1 MKTLVIYFSQT
12 GKTKEASEHIAQ
24 LSGADLVEIKTHK
37 SYQMSQRKSVFPS
50 LKEVLLHEG
59 PILNME
65 KTDISVYDRIRI
77 GSPIWCGTLP
87 NAVFSFLD
95 KVNLNG
101 KKAAIFTTSGATEP
115 QEIAVRIKKKY
126 PAKWCRPFNANH
138 ATDETI
144 ISWLK

>member
-1 MKTLVIYFSQT
+1 MKTLVVYFSQT
-12 GKTKEASEHIAQ
+12 GKTKAAAERIAQ
-24 LSGADLVEIKTHK
+24 LSGADLVEIKTYR
-37 SYQMSQRKSVFPS
+37 SYQMSYRKTVFTS
-50 LKEVLLHEG
+50 LKEILLKER
-59 PILNME
+59 PELDME
-65 KTDISVYDRIRI
+65 IPDISVYDRILI